1 MLIDAL
7 ISLLI
12 LTGAGFVL
20 VGAIGIVKLPDF
32 FTRLHAPTKA
42 STLGVGSIL
51 AASMLYFS
59 SRSEGI
65 SLRELLVIA
74 FLFITAPVSAHMLS
88 KAALH
93 LRSDHTGD
101 PDTRS
106 GTTERR

>member
-32 FTRLHAPTKA
+32 FSRLHAPTKA

-59 SRSEGI
+59 IRGEGI

-74 FLFITAPVSAHMLS
+74 FLFITAPVSAHLLS
-88 KAALH
+88 KAAIH
-93 LRSDHTGD
+93 LRPEYTAE
-101 PDTRS
+101 PDTQTRTAE
-106 GTTERR
+106 GR